1 MKESFLIYKSFYEPI
16 KSMSNENLGALF
28 RSIFE
33 YQLEK
38 TPCNNADVKMA
49 FDFFVNQF
57 RLDEEKYKK
66 TCEARK
72 MAGSVGGKQR
82 VANQANAT
90 FAKQIKQKVANQAD
104 NENEKENGKE
114 NVKEYSSEFLE
125 LWKYYQTEIKGS
137 KQQAFNSY
145 VGNKLNKF
153 DIGTI
158 KKVLDFEMNKGYGQR
173 HLVTIFNN
181 FKDSLEV
188 IEEIEIQ
195 DTKSSYYEHY

>member
-38 TPCNNADVKMA
+38 KPCNNADVKMA

-57 RLDEEKYKK
+57 RLDDEKYQK

-72 MAGSVGGKQR
+72 MAGSEGGKKR

-90 FAKQIKQKVANQAD
+90 FAKQIKQKEANQAD

-125 LWKYYQTEIKGS
+125 LWKYYQTEIKGD
-137 KQQAFNSY
+137 KRKAFNSY
-145 VGNKLNKF
+145 IGNKLNKI
-153 DIGTI
+153 DTGTI
-158 KKVLDFEMNKGYGQR
+158 KKVLDFEMNKKYGQR
-173 HLVTIFNN
+173 HLVTIFNSFN
-181 FKDSLEV
+181 SSLEV
-188 IEEIEIQ
+188 IEENEVNA
-195 DTKSSYYEHY
+195 YEVTGYE

>member
-33 YQLEK
+33 YQIEK
-38 TPCNNADVKMA
+38 KPCNEISVKMA

-57 RLDEEKYKK
+57 RLDDEKYQK

-72 MAGSVGGKQR
+72 MAGSEGGKKR

-104 NENEKENGKE
+104 NENEKENGNE
-114 NVKEYSSEFLE
+114 NVKEYPSEFLE
-125 LWKYYQTEIKGS
+125 LWKYYQTEIKGD
-137 KQQAFNSY
+137 KRKAFNSY
-145 VGNKLNKF
+145 IGKKLNKI

-158 KKVLDFEMNKGYGQR
+158 KKVLDFEMNKKYGQR
-173 HLVTIFNN
+173 HLVTIFNS
-181 FKDSLEV
+181 FSSSLEV
-188 IEEIEIQ
+188 IEENEVNA
-195 DTKSSYYEHY
+195 YEVTGYE

>member
-16 KSMSNENLGALF
+16 KSMTDENLGALF

-90 FAKQIKQKVANQAD
+90 FAKQIKQKVANQA
-104 NENEKENGKE
+104 ENEKENGNE

-125 LWKYYQTEIKGS
+125 LWKYYQTEIKGD
-137 KQQAFNSY
+137 KRKAFNSY
-145 VGNKLNKF
+145 IGNKLNKL

-158 KKVLDFEMNKGYGQR
+158 KKVLDFEMNKRYGQR
-173 HLVTIFNN
+173 HLVTIFNS

-188 IEEIEIQ
+188 IEENELNA
-195 DTKSSYYEHY
+195 YEVTGYE

>member
-16 KSMSNENLGALF
+16 KSMKDENLGALF

-33 YQLEK
+33 YQIEK

-57 RLDEEKYKK
+57 RLDEDKYKK

-104 NENEKENGKE
+104 NENEKENGNE
-114 NVKEYSSEFLE
+114 NVEEYTSEFLE
-125 LWKYYQTEIKGS
+125 LWKYYQTEIKGD
-137 KQQAFNSY
+137 KRKAFNSY
-145 VGNKLNKF
+145 ISNKLNKF
-153 DIGTI
+153 DIGTV
-158 KKVLDFEMNKGYGQR
+158 KKVLDFEMNKRYGQR
-173 HLVTIFNN
+173 HLVTIFNS

-188 IEEIEIQ
+188 IEESE
-195 DTKSSYYEHY
+195 SNAYEVTGYE